1 MKHIMRFLPAMALV
15 LSGAAL
21 AQAGGKE
28 HGTVIREATMYVSP
42 DTRSQRVGTAT
53 RGRDTF
59 LMERSTFDG
68 KEWAHVLVV
77 TLTGLDTG
85 MPGGREVSGWVD
97 GKMVITTSTPNGDQ
111 IIFGE
116 AVDSERQAEIRG
128 GRRHA
133 AEDAMRL
140 YYRMHEYFPNSPLA
154 GEAFWRA
161 ADIRWQLERA
171 GILARPSAHEM
182 SPDAREQI
190 EEDTMREVMKKFPHS
205 KWSDLAA
212 YDLIDNKLCGEW
224 KGETKCPEKESEI
237 YEKYAHDHPQS
248 PKVAEA
254 LYNAAWRQAALVD
267 IYRGYMQQDKS
278 AKAKK
283 KSLELTQELITRFP
297 DGDWKPRAQTLS
309 YALQQ
314 GIVIYGSGNVGG
326 PEDQKK

>member
-1 MKHIMRFLPAMALV
+1 MKHFLRFFPA
-15 LSGAAL
+15 AAL
-21 AQAGGKE
+21 ALTATLALAADKE
-28 HGTVIREATMYVSP
+28 HGTLIREATMYVSP
-42 DTRSQRVGTAT
+42 DTHAQRVATAT

-59 LMERSTFDG
+59 LLKRSVIDG
-68 KEWAHVLVV
+68 KEWANVLVV

-85 MPGGREVSGWVD
+85 IPGGREVSGWVD
-97 GKMVITTSTPNGDQ
+97 GKLVITQSTPNGDQ

-116 AVDSERQAEIRG
+116 AVDSEHQAEVRG

-140 YYRMHEYFPNSPLA
+140 YYRMQEYFPNSPLA
-154 GEAFWRA
+154 AEAFWRS
-161 ADIRWQLERA
+161 ADIRWQLEKA
-171 GILARPSAHEM
+171 GILARPSAREM

-190 EEDTMREVMKKFPHS
+190 EEDTMKELMKKYPHS
-205 KWSDLAA
+205 KWADLAA

-224 KGETKCPEKESEI
+224 KGETKCPEKESDI

-267 IYRGYMQQDKS
+267 IYRTYMQQDKS

-283 KSLELTQELITRFP
+283 KALDLTQELITRFP
-297 DGDWKPRAQTLS
+297 DGDWKPRAQNLS

-314 GIVIYGSGNVGG
+314 GIVIYGSGNIGG
-326 PEDQKK
+326 PDDQKK